1 MSTVKKQNKSSYEE
15 TNSDM
20 SSDESDESMPEP
32 EVKQKPGF
40 NYETDKMGNQ
50 IITSQKKKKSRASD
64 PPQPPKPV
72 VLGPVQT
79 DGAFGQYMLGQLNSL
94 AKYAKVDAPLHT
106 QFNIKGEKG
115 DKKKSKVNNGVRI
128 VDAAGMAADGEEG
141 DGVVQGMFENQP
153 FTDDQ
158 IKEAF
163 FTFDMN
169 GNGYIGVAEIRF
181 VLDALGEDVTDEEID
196 EMVRMLDVDGD
207 G

>member
-1 MSTVKKQNKSSYEE
+1 MYKADKNRDKAMQQYNKMMSTEKGGQ
-15 TNSDM
+15 
-20 SSDESDESMPEP
+20 
-32 EVKQKPGF
+32 
-40 NYETDKMGNQ
+40 
-50 IITSQKKKKSRASD
+50 
-64 PPQPPKPV
+64 QPPPV
-72 VLGPVQT
+72 VLGPT
-79 DGAFGQYMLGQLNSL
+79 ADGAFGQYMLGQLDSL
-94 AKYAKVDAPLHT
+94 AK
-106 QFNIKGEKG
+106 F
-115 DKKKSKVNNGVRI
+115 SKVNEPLHNQFINKQGKDGKKGKGNEAGANVRI

-141 DGVVQGMFENQP
+141 DGMIQGMFDNQP

>member
-1 MSTVKKQNKSSYEE
+1 M
-15 TNSDM
+15 
-20 SSDESDESMPEP
+20 
-32 EVKQKPGF
+32 
-40 NYETDKMGNQ
+40 
-50 IITSQKKKKSRASD
+50 
-64 PPQPPKPV
+64 
-72 VLGPVQT
+72 
-79 DGAFGQYMLGQLNSL
+79 
-94 AKYAKVDAPLHT
+94 
-106 QFNIKGEKG
+106 
-115 DKKKSKVNNGVRI
+115 RI

-141 DGVVQGMFENQP
+141 DGMIQGMFDNQP

>member
-1 MSTVKKQNKSSYEE
+1 M
-15 TNSDM
+15 
-20 SSDESDESMPEP
+20 
-32 EVKQKPGF
+32 
-40 NYETDKMGNQ
+40 
-50 IITSQKKKKSRASD
+50 
-64 PPQPPKPV
+64 
-72 VLGPVQT
+72 LGPT
-79 DGAFGQYMLGQLNSL
+79 ADGAFGQYMLGQLDSL
-94 AKYAKVDAPLHT
+94 AKFSKVDEPLHN
-106 QFNIKGEKG
+106 QFMNKQGKDKDGKRGKGEAG
-115 DKKKSKVNNGVRI
+115 ANVRI

-141 DGVVQGMFENQP
+141 DGLIQGMFDNQP

>member
-1 MSTVKKQNKSSYEE
+1 M
-15 TNSDM
+15 
-20 SSDESDESMPEP
+20 
-32 EVKQKPGF
+32 
-40 NYETDKMGNQ
+40 
-50 IITSQKKKKSRASD
+50 
-64 PPQPPKPV
+64 
-72 VLGPVQT
+72 
-79 DGAFGQYMLGQLNSL
+79 
-94 AKYAKVDAPLHT
+94 
-106 QFNIKGEKG
+106 
-115 DKKKSKVNNGVRI
+115 RI

-207 G
+207 GQVNFKEFYKMASGQSLAPIGVALPPPRDIDIAKRLGRSFSDKSSGDGGRKDAGKTPGSPKKKIPPKQDKGKGKDDDIVNKGDA

>member
-1 MSTVKKQNKSSYEE
+1 MPGYVYEIDKLGNKVMYKAEKNKEKAMGKYNKQLSSE
-15 TNSDM
+15 NA
-20 SSDESDESMPEP
+20 
-32 EVKQKPGF
+32 KP
-40 NYETDKMGNQ
+40 
-50 IITSQKKKKSRASD
+50 A
-64 PPQPPKPV
+64 PV
-72 VLGPVQT
+72 VLGPT
-79 DGAFGQYMLGQLNSL
+79 ADGAFGQYMLGQLNSL
-94 AKYAKVDAPLHT
+94 AKFSKVDEPLHNAFINK
-106 QFNIKGEKG
+106 QGKDKDVKKGG
-115 DKKKSKVNNGVRI
+115 TGANVRI

-141 DGVVQGMFENQP
+141 EGMIQGMFDNQP

-207 G
+207 GQVNFKEFYKMASG